1 MSVHEVLI
9 ARCRWDYGFVSTP
22 EEFFAGSPAGL
33 ALYRAVAGVISSIG
47 PAEVRVTKSQ
57 VAFRR
62 RKGFAF
68 VWRPGQ
74 YVKTDVPAVLSFGL
88 PREVRSPRFKEV
100 AHPAPGVWMHHLEL
114 RDRSQVDAEVRGWL
128 AAAYESAR

>member
-1 MSVHEVLI
+1 MSVHEVVI
-9 ARCRWDYGFVSTP
+9 AVCRWDYGFVSTP
-22 EEFFAGSPAGL
+22 EEFLAGSPAGL

-74 YVKTDVPAVLSFGL
+74 YVNTDVPAVLSFGL
-88 PREVRSPRFKEV
+88 PREVRSPWFKEV

>member
-1 MSVHEVLI
+1 
-9 ARCRWDYGFVSTP
+9 VSTP

-33 ALYRAVAGVISSIG
+33 ALYRPVAGVISSIG

-74 YVKTDVPAVLSFGL
+74 YVKTDVLAVLSFGL
-88 PREVRSPRFKEV
+88 PREVR
-100 AHPAPGVWMHHLEL
+100 APPVQGS
-114 RDRSQVDAEVRGWL
+114 RASCSRGVDAPSRAAGPESGRRRGPRL
-128 AAAYESAR
+128 ARSRLRERPV